1 MPSGEQIL
9 QHWWNIWLY
18 LKHTFDISSVCVWV
32 GMGVK
37 QSTAPVKK
45 WKQTSEPIGKHMATP
60 DKRDRQKIKRAKI
73 LPKGKITTHILCFGD
88 GSVWLQAHCEY
99 GCSDKN
105 RLHRSHRKALLWGIN
120 VLSFWFFL
128 CLQKSS
134 FWVHPAMA
142 RAKPSLW
149 ANTQTHTPTPKCI
162 FIWTTV
168 TASFGNKLGV
178 N

>member
-32 GMGVK
+32 EMGVK

-88 GSVWLQAHCEY
+88 GSVWLQARCEY

-105 RLHRSHRKALLWGIN
+105 SLHRSHRKALLWR
-120 VLSFWFFL
+120 VKWSELLVFSFPL
-128 CLQKSS
+128 EKQILGPSS
-134 FWVHPAMA
+134 HATCKAQPMSEC
-142 RAKPSLW
+142 P
-149 ANTQTHTPTPKCI
+149 NTYP
-162 FIWTTV
+162 
-168 TASFGNKLGV
+168 
-178 N
+178 